1 MKIYKK
7 YFDNKVIIFTPK
19 IYYDKRG
26 FFYESCNLNFIQ
38 NIIKKKFIFH
48 QSNISMS
55 KKNVVRGLHF
65 QTYPFKQSK
74 ILRVLK
80 GAILDI
86 VVDIRK
92 NSKTFGQHHS
102 FLLTSNNKRIIY
114 ISEGFAHGF
123 KSLEHNSE
131 IEYFCS
137 KPFSKKNEKVL
148 LWNDSI
154 ININW
159 GTKNNIIVSKKDSLG
174 IQLHQL

>member
-7 YFDNKVIIFTPK
+7 YFNNEVIIFTPK

-26 FFYESCNLNFIQ
+26 FFYESCNLKFIK
-38 NIIKKKFIFH
+38 NVIKKKFSFH

-55 KKNVVRGLHF
+55 KKNVIRGLHF

-92 NSKTFGQHHS
+92 NSRTFGQYHS
-102 FLLTSNNKRIIY
+102 FLLTSKNKRIIY
-114 ISEGFAHGF
+114 IPEDFAHGF
-123 KSLEHNSE
+123 KSLEDNSE

-137 KPFSKKNEKVL
+137 KPFSKKHEKIL
-148 LWNDSI
+148 LWNDPI

-159 GTKNNIIVSKKDSLG
+159 GKKKNIIISEKDSLG
-174 IQLHQL
+174 MKLNKI